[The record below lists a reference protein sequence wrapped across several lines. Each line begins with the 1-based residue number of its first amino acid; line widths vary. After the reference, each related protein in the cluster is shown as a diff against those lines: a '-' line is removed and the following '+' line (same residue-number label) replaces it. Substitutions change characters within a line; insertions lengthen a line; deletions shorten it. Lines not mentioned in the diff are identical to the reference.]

1 VIKLLRQVID
11 HMLLTTTSANL
22 FPSLVVIHFKPERN
36 TCCECHESLKVQK
49 TRPGKR
55 ATTLAIGDFIA
66 HETVY
71 CCPGCGGVF
80 HSTELRALIPEN
92 CNFGYDIIVF
102 IGESLF
108 LRCRNYREIRLEL
121 QRRNVRISESEIAFL
136 AKKFVLY
143 LGLLHKSVQRKTK
156 KYMHMNGGYILHLDG
171 TCEGGSPHL
180 ISVLD
185 GITEIVLDNRKL
197 PSESA
202 EELIP
207 FLESIKKAYGVPLAV
222 VSDMGKGIALAVK
235 EVFKNVSAFICHYH
249 FLKAVGKNLFG
260 DENDIIREMLRK
272 HNVRAVLNRTK
283 SRLEKVI
290 AGTTNLVHAMVTG
303 IEREKLPAEC
313 PLGAVPA
320 VAAYTLISW
329 ALDANS
335 EGNGFGFPFDQSY
348 LVFYQRLQEISLR
361 LHQLFRIQLQGD
373 WKENKVYSKISHD
386 LLGVIN
392 DSVLRKAALRMEEKV
407 AVFNRLRKAM
417 RITLPENKR
426 GLNDNGDRLFTMKTI
441 EKEVGKFRAWLSKS
455 KGYSEHKEYKKLVEQ
470 IDTYWEKLFADPIVV
485 KTAAGRMLVQ
495 PQRTNNI
502 LEQFFRKLMR
512 TYRKKNG
519 FNSME
524 RVLKTMLPDTPLT
537 MNLQNKEYMKILL
550 AGKKTLEKRF
560 AEMDSK
566 EVQRMLEQ
574 SRTGT
579 STMYPQLK
587 KIIRIPDLPKLIVT
601 LLKQD
606 KVAS

>member
-1 VIKLLRQVID
+1 
-11 HMLLTTTSANL
+11 MLLTATSANL

-36 TCCECHESLKVQK
+36 TCCECHERLKVQK

-55 ATTLAIGDFIA
+55 AATLAIGDFFA

-71 CCPGCGGVF
+71 YCPGCGGVS

-102 IGESLF
+102 VGESLF

-171 TCEGGSPHL
+171 TCDGGSPHL

-207 FLESIKKAYGVPLAV
+207 FLESIKKAYGAPLAV

-235 EVFKNVSAFICHYH
+235 EVFKNVLAFICHYH

-260 DENDIIREMLRK
+260 DENDIIRERLRK
-272 HNVRAVLNRTK
+272 HNVRVVLNRAK

-290 AGTTNLVHAMVTG
+290 AGATNLVGAMVTG
-303 IEREKLPAEC
+303 IERERLPAEC

-320 VAAYTLISW
+320 VAAYTLVSW
-329 ALDANS
+329 ALDGNS

-348 LVFYQRLQEISLR
+348 LVFYQRIQEISLR

-373 WKENKVYSKISHD
+373 WKEKKVYSKICHD
-386 LLGVIN
+386 LLGVID
-392 DSVLRKAALRMEEKV
+392 DSVLRETALRMEEKV

-470 IDTYWEKLFADPIVV
+470 IDTYKEKLFADPIVV

-502 LEQFFRKLMR
+502 LLPAGFHNAQDPAKPFAGC
-512 TYRKKNG
+512 TNG
-519 FNSME
+519 
-524 RVLKTMLPDTPLT
+524 
-537 MNLQNKEYMKILL
+537 
-550 AGKKTLEKRF
+550 GF
-560 AEMDSK
+560 A
-566 EVQRMLEQ
+566 
-574 SRTGT
+574 
-579 STMYPQLK
+579 
-587 KIIRIPDLPKLIVT
+587 
-601 LLKQD
+601 
-606 KVAS
+606 A